1 MVLAAIDLKLLSFE
15 LTLQTLLRMQAF
27 VEHHLKFILEAFKDR
42 IIVNGAKLQTVE
54 TQGHLISSQ
63 QMMTMNT

>member
-1 MVLAAIDLKLLSFE
+1 
-15 LTLQTLLRMQAF
+15 MQAF
-27 VEHHLKFILEAFKDR
+27 VEHHLKFILEAFKNR
-42 IIVNGAKLQTVE
+42 IIGNEAKLQTAE